1 MIRLAGRIEWNCQI
15 NTQPGAN
22 IMFDITESLFRESLT
37 EAIEETLL
45 TDPSA
50 DRETVVTELA
60 LRWNFSVW
68 LLS

>member
-1 MIRLAGRIEWNCQI
+1 
-15 NTQPGAN
+15 
-22 IMFDITESLFRESLT
+22 MFDITESLFRESLT

-60 LRWNFSVW
+60 LRWNFSVGDY
-68 LLS
+68 LKGNG